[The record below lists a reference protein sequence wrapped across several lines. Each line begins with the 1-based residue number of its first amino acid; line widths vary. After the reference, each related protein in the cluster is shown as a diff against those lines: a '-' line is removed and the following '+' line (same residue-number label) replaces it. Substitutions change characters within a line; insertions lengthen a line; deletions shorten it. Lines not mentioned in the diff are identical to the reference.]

1 MVLVLDHGRP
11 RARSH
16 PLLETLTA
24 WVAERRAR
32 RAQREALAY
41 LLELDAYRLD
51 DLGINRADLFAA
63 LGDRVQPTRLVAER
77 REWRFHR
84 F

>member
-1 MVLVLDHGRP
+1 MALVLDRGRP
-11 RARSH
+11 RARSYH
-16 PLLETLTA
+16 LLETLTA
-24 WVAERRAR
+24 WVAKMRAQ

-63 LGDRVQPTRLVAER
+63 MAERVEPTRIVASR
-77 REWRFHR
+77 REWRFR
-84 F
+84 QF